1 MRQKLGQHF
10 LKNNLAI
17 KKIIAAIN
25 IQSGDVIIEIGP
37 GTGALTFPLMKE
49 CAEKKCPDSVEDS
62 RLCRSKLI
70 AIEKD
75 ELLAKNLGEN
85 IQLPISNFQII
96 KGDVIKV
103 LPKLIDNWKLE
114 IRNWKLVGNIPYYI
128 TGKLLRIISELKY
141 KPKLTVLMIQKE
153 VAERIIASPPRMNL
167 LAAATQFWA
176 KPEIILKL
184 KPADFDPAP
193 EVDSAVIKLT
203 TKVAIPANE
212 PESRSGKQ
220 EELDS
225 RFHRNDKIKNENS
238 AKETENYY
246 KLIHII
252 FKQPRKTLLNN
263 LKDGTDIPKEKLEK
277 LLKMLN
283 LSLNCRPQNLTI
295 DNIIKLT
302 NLIYHSAPDAEF
314 EKKPDFLHQLADS
327 QE

>member
-1 MRQKLGQHF
+1 MQRLGQHF

-49 CAEKKCPDSVEDS
+49 CAEKNCPDSVEDPQ
-62 RLCRSKLI
+62 LCQSKLI

-75 ELLAKNLGEN
+75 AQLAKLLGEN
-85 IQLPISNFQII
+85 LQFKTHNFQII
-96 KGDVIKV
+96 EGDVLKI
-103 LPKLIDNWKLE
+103 LPKLVSKLKIE
-114 IRNWKLVGNIPYYI
+114 KIKLVGNIPYYI
-128 TGKLLRIISELKY
+128 TGKLLRIISELEH
-141 KPKLTVLMIQKE
+141 KPELTVLMIQKE
-153 VAERIIASPPRMNL
+153 VAERIVANPPRMNL

-193 EVDSAVIKLT
+193 EVDSAVIKLIT
-203 TKVAIPANE
+203 RSVIPANE
-212 PESRSGKQ
+212 PESRSEKQ
-220 EELDS
+220 EELDF
-225 RFHRNDKIKNENS
+225 RFHGNDKVKNENS

-263 LKDGTDIPKEKLEK
+263 LRDGTDIPKEKLEK
-277 LLKMLN
+277 LLKTLN
-283 LSLNCRPQNLTI
+283 LSLNYRPQDLTI

-314 EKKPDFLHQLADS
+314 
-327 QE
+327 